1 MQKRVTALMQV
12 NHCDVSFLLDTGA
25 DVNTITQR
33 FVHKQ
38 QVDQT
43 SGKLIMWNGSKM
55 SPVGATTL
63 TVSNPKTHEKQEV
76 DFFDVQTGLTCLIG
90 STTVQEIGM
99 LIVHADQFVIEV
111 KDSPQNKRMDER
123 KTDDESMTVYAE
135 NC

>member
-63 TVSNPKTHEKQEV
+63 TVSNPKN
-76 DFFDVQTGLTCLIG
+76 
-90 STTVQEIGM
+90 S
-99 LIVHADQFVIEV
+99 
-111 KDSPQNKRMDER
+111 R
-123 KTDDESMTVYAE
+123 KT
-135 NC
+135 